1 MELRE
6 WLIIL
11 GLVLVATI
19 VIDGFRRLQRQ
30 RRVPRLDQTIEDSE
44 IDGGSERDPEQ
55 AAREA
60 EVNWELPNGGAR
72 VVRPATFERSG
83 NGSEPIRPSEPKRQ
97 ARIPKEE
104 LQSSIVDRRTRS
116 SFADKQHSVDVQQK
130 FKNAV
135 RAGAKRVS
143 DSAHRLSHRR
153 DDARRDDAGRE
164 PEAVSRDAEAA
175 RIQKAERHQQPG
187 PASREADAA
196 DHASRLKITTLV
208 PPEGAPMAYDG
219 DRGADEVQPVDQ
231 SEPTLAERRV
241 EPEMAERPVAPAE
254 ELSVS
259 PRHDVVTPHPAVER
273 AKRHH
278 VSAARARE
286 TLSHAEEIIVISVL
300 ARTDDGFDGADLL
313 NLMLACGLRF
323 SEMGIFHR
331 YETEADDSELQF
343 SMVNVV
349 KPGVF
354 DLDSMQEIVTP
365 GVSFLMPLPGAN
377 DTAAA
382 FEAMLET
389 AMVLVRNLG
398 GELKDENHSVMTAQ
412 TIEFARQRVQEFERR
427 HRLHRYQAN

>member
-11 GLVLVATI
+11 GLVLVGTI

-30 RRVPRLDQTIEDSE
+30 RRVPRLDRATGESGNDAESE
-44 IDGGSERDPEQ
+44 SDPEA

-72 VVRPATFERSG
+72 VVRPATFERHD
-83 NGSEPIRPSEPKRQ
+83 SEPVWPSEPKRQ
-97 ARIPKEE
+97 ERIPDEALK
-104 LQSSIVDRRTRS
+104 QSILNRKARS
-116 SFADKQHSVDVQQK
+116 SFADMQHNVKS
-130 FKNAV
+130 AM
-135 RAGAKRVS
+135 RAGARRVTE
-143 DSAHRLSHRR
+143 SAQRLSHRR
-153 DDARRDDAGRE
+153 DEEVDVRHEEPQLAHAEPAEIETPASAAPAPATPAIDEERLRITAVAPHDEWIPVQARTQTEA
-164 PEAVSRDAEAA
+164 EAVAESAEPRAA
-175 RIQKAERHQQPG
+175 EETPAPRPVTDRSEAPQPET
-187 PASREADAA
+187 ASE
-196 DHASRLKITTLV
+196 S
-208 PPEGAPMAYDG
+208 
-219 DRGADEVQPVDQ
+219 
-231 SEPTLAERRV
+231 V
-241 EPEMAERPVAPAE
+241 EPVTR
-254 ELSVS
+254 S
-259 PRHDVVTPHPAVER
+259 DVVTPHPAIER

-286 TLSHAEEIIVISVL
+286 TLSHAEEVIVISVF
-300 ARTDDGFDGADLL
+300 ARTEAGFDGADLL

-331 YETEADDSELQF
+331 YESEAEESELQF

-365 GVSFLMPLPGAN
+365 GVTFLMPLPGAN

>member
-30 RRVPRLDQTIEDSE
+30 RRVPRLDQAMESSGNDAESHV
-44 IDGGSERDPEQ
+44 DPEEEAR
-55 AAREA
+55 AAEI
-60 EVNWELPNGGAR
+60 NWELPNGGAR
-72 VVRPATFERSG
+72 VVRPATFERSSDG
-83 NGSEPIRPSEPKRQ
+83 AEPIRPAEPKRQ
-97 ARIPKEE
+97 ERIPDDQIK
-104 LQSSIVDRRTRS
+104 SSVFGRYKSRT
-116 SFADKQHSVDVQQK
+116 SFADMQENVKSAMK
-130 FKNAV
+130 
-135 RAGAKRVS
+135 AGAKRVS
-143 DSAHRLSHRR
+143 DSAHRLGQKR
-153 DDARRDDAGRE
+153 DDAAAARAHERAHEEPRLSAAEAGGDARAETPEVRVNADTPHLDPSRLQITALTPAGGMPASSEAPAAAVDEAELHGAADAPTFDQAAFDRAAFDQAPRDDA
-164 PEAVSRDAEAA
+164 P
-175 RIQKAERHQQPG
+175 
-187 PASREADAA
+187 
-196 DHASRLKITTLV
+196 
-208 PPEGAPMAYDG
+208 
-219 DRGADEVQPVDQ
+219 
-231 SEPTLAERRV
+231 RR
-241 EPEMAERPVAPAE
+241 
-254 ELSVS
+254 
-259 PRHDVVTPHPAVER
+259 DVVTTHPAVER

-286 TLSHAEEIIVISVL
+286 TLSNAEEVIVISVL
-300 ARTDDGFDGADLL
+300 ARTEEGFDGTTLL

-343 SMVNVV
+343 SMVNVL

-354 DLDSMQEIVTP
+354 DLDKMDEIVTP
-365 GVSFLMPLPGAN
+365 GVTFLMPLPGAN

-389 AMVLVRNLG
+389 AMVLVRHLG

>member
-30 RRVPRLDQTIEDSE
+30 RRVPRLDQAIGNSE
-44 IDGGSERDPEQ
+44 TDDGSEVDPEQ

-72 VVRPATFERSG
+72 VLRPATFERSG
-83 NGSEPIRPSEPKRQ
+83 NGLEPVRPSEPKRQ
-97 ARIPKEE
+97 ERIPKEE
-104 LQSSIVDRRTRS
+104 LQSSILDRGTRS
-116 SFADKQHSVDVQQK
+116 SYADMPHDVEKRYNVDVQQK

-143 DSAHRLSHRR
+143 DSAHRLSHKR
-153 DDARRDDAGRE
+153 DDAKRE
-164 PEAVSRDAEAA
+164 AEEARVR
-175 RIQKAERHQQPG
+175 KAERHEEPHL
-187 PASREADAA
+187 ASQEDAA
-196 DHASRLKITTLV
+196 VAAHSNRLQITTLV
-208 PPEGAPMAYDG
+208 PQDVDPMSYDNERVPNETNPADQPESSSA
-219 DRGADEVQPVDQ
+219 DRRA
-231 SEPTLAERRV
+231 
-241 EPEMAERPVAPAE
+241 EPEMSDRSSA
-254 ELSVS
+254 SVEDADIA
-259 PRHDVVTPHPAVER
+259 PRHDVVTQHPAVER

-286 TLSHAEEIIVISVL
+286 TLAHSDEIIVISVL
-300 ARTDDGFDGADLL
+300 ARTEDGFDGADLL

-354 DLDSMQEIVTP
+354 DLDNMQEIVTP
-365 GVSFLMPLPGAN
+365 GVTFLMPLPGAN

>member
-30 RRVPRLDQTIEDSE
+30 RRVPRLDQAMESS
-44 IDGGSERDPEQ
+44 GSDAESHVDPEEEAR
-55 AAREA
+55 AAEI
-60 EVNWELPNGGAR
+60 NWELPNGGAR
-72 VVRPATFERSG
+72 VVRPATFERSSDG
-83 NGSEPIRPSEPKRQ
+83 AEPIRPAEPKRQ
-97 ARIPKEE
+97 ERIPDDQIKGGVFGRYK
-104 LQSSIVDRRTRS
+104 SRT
-116 SFADKQHSVDVQQK
+116 SFADMQE
-130 FKNAV
+130 NV
-135 RAGAKRVS
+135 RSAMKAGAKRVS
-143 DSAHRLSHRR
+143 DSAHRLGQKR
-153 DDARRDDAGRE
+153 DEAAAARDEAAHARAQERLHEE
-164 PEAVSRDAEAA
+164 PRLSTAEPAEASDGRQA
-175 RIQKAERHQQPG
+175 R
-187 PASREADAA
+187 ADTPHL
-196 DHASRLKITTLV
+196 DASRLQITALTPAGEMPAASETPAAAAEAV
-208 PPEGAPMAYDG
+208 EVRETADATTFDQAAFDRATQDEEAP
-219 DRGADEVQPVDQ
+219 
-231 SEPTLAERRV
+231 RR
-241 EPEMAERPVAPAE
+241 
-254 ELSVS
+254 
-259 PRHDVVTPHPAVER
+259 DVVTTHPAVER

-286 TLSHAEEIIVISVL
+286 TLSNAEEVIVISVL
-300 ARTDDGFDGADLL
+300 ARTEEGFDGTTLL

-331 YETEADDSELQF
+331 YETEASDSELQF
-343 SMVNVV
+343 SMVNVL

-354 DLDSMQEIVTP
+354 DLDKMDEIVTP
-365 GVSFLMPLPGAN
+365 GVTFLMPLPGAN

-389 AMVLVRNLG
+389 AMVLVRHLG

>member
-30 RRVPRLDQTIEDSE
+30 RRVPRLDQAMGDNGV
-44 IDGGSERDPEQ
+44 DDGSETDPEQ

-72 VVRPATFERSG
+72 VLRPATFERSG
-83 NGSEPIRPSEPKRQ
+83 DGSEPVRPSEPKRQ
-97 ARIPKEE
+97 ERIPEE
-104 LQSSIVDRRTRS
+104 KLQSSILDRSTRS
-116 SFADKQHSVDVQQK
+116 SFADMQHNVKS
-130 FKNAV
+130 AV

-143 DSAHRLSHRR
+143 ESAQRLSHKREE
-153 DDARRDDAGRE
+153 ARREAEETRAGT
-164 PEAVSRDAEAA
+164 PA
-175 RIQKAERHQQPG
+175 RHQEPHLQEPHL
-187 PASREADAA
+187 RADEVAGTETP
-196 DHASRLKITTLV
+196 DRLQITALV
-208 PPEGAPMAYDG
+208 PPGDGQAVAVDAGARMAGEAEASQQQDRPLSAVRGEDESTARAAVPM
-219 DRGADEVQPVDQ
+219 E
-231 SEPTLAERRV
+231 EIE
-241 EPEMAERPVAPAE
+241 EAP
-254 ELSVS
+254 
-259 PRHDVVTPHPAVER
+259 RNDVVTQHPAVER

-286 TLSHAEEIIVISVL
+286 TLAHSEEIIVISVL
-300 ARTDDGFDGADLL
+300 ARTEAGFDGADLL

-365 GVSFLMPLPGAN
+365 GVTFLMPLPGAN

>member
-30 RRVPRLDQTIEDSE
+30 RRVPRLDRAIGDNGTD
-44 IDGGSERDPEQ
+44 DGSEMDPEQ

-72 VVRPATFERSG
+72 VLRPATFERSG
-83 NGSEPIRPSEPKRQ
+83 NGSEPIRPTEPKRQ
-97 ARIPKEE
+97 ERIPEE
-104 LQSSIVDRRTRS
+104 KLQSSILDRSARS
-116 SFADKQHSVDVQQK
+116 SFADMQHNVKS
-130 FKNAV
+130 AV

-143 DSAHRLSHRR
+143 ESAQRLSHRR
-153 DDARRDDAGRE
+153 EDARREAEESRARTPERHEEPHLGTRE
-164 PEAVSRDAEAA
+164 VADAEA
-175 RIQKAERHQQPG
+175 P
-187 PASREADAA
+187 D
-196 DHASRLKITTLV
+196 RLQITTLV
-208 PPEGAPMAYDG
+208 PPDDSHVTVAGARM
-219 DRGADEVQPVDQ
+219 ADEKDGSQGQDRSRTTLRAE
-231 SEPTLAERRV
+231 SELASHSSASME
-241 EPEMAERPVAPAE
+241 EAEDAPR
-254 ELSVS
+254 S
-259 PRHDVVTPHPAVER
+259 DVVTQHPAVER

-286 TLSHAEEIIVISVL
+286 TLAHSEEIIVISVL
-300 ARTDDGFDGADLL
+300 ARTEAGFDGADLL

-331 YETEADDSELQF
+331 YETESDDSELQF

-365 GVSFLMPLPGAN
+365 GVTFLMPLPGAN

>member
-30 RRVPRLDQTIEDSE
+30 RRVPRLDQAIGERETD
-44 IDGGSERDPEQ
+44 DGSEVDPEQ

-72 VVRPATFERSG
+72 VLRPATFERP
-83 NGSEPIRPSEPKRQ
+83 GSEPIRPSEPKRQ
-97 ARIPKEE
+97 ERIPPEE
-104 LQSSIVDRRTRS
+104 LQRSILDRGNRS
-116 SFADKQHSVDVQQK
+116 SFADMQHKTDMQQRVR
-130 FKNAV
+130 NAV

-143 DSAHRLSHRR
+143 ESAQRLSHKR
-153 DDARRDDAGRE
+153 DDARRDAEEARAHDEHHDSAPQE
-164 PEAVSRDAEAA
+164 PRLTPQDAEAT
-175 RIQKAERHQQPG
+175 
-187 PASREADAA
+187 DAPN
-196 DHASRLKITTLV
+196 RLQITTLV
-208 PPEGAPMAYDG
+208 PRDSEWN
-219 DRGADEVQPVDQ
+219 
-231 SEPTLAERRV
+231 SEPREPTAEAEPPLSTDLATESRR
-241 EPEMAERPVAPAE
+241 EPAVDVDDPAPVAATAE
-254 ELSVS
+254 EAAEAS
-259 PRHDVVTPHPAVER
+259 RHDVVTQHPAVER

-286 TLSHAEEIIVISVL
+286 TLAHAEEIIVISVL
-300 ARTDDGFDGADLL
+300 ARTEDGFDGADLL

-331 YETEADDSELQF
+331 YETESDDSELQF
-343 SMVNVV
+343 SMVNVL

-354 DLDSMQEIVTP
+354 DLDNMQEIVTP
-365 GVSFLMPLPGAN
+365 GVTFLMPLPGAN
-377 DTAAA
+377 DTSAA

-427 HRLHRYQAN
+427 HRLRRYQAN

>member
-30 RRVPRLDQTIEDSE
+30 RRVPRLDRAIGDNGV
-44 IDGGSERDPEQ
+44 DDGSEVDPEQ

-72 VVRPATFERSG
+72 VLRPATFERSG
-83 NGSEPIRPSEPKRQ
+83 NGSEPIRPAEPKRQ
-97 ARIPKEE
+97 ERIPEE
-104 LQSSIVDRRTRS
+104 KLQSSILDRGPRS
-116 SFADKQHSVDVQQK
+116 SFADMQHNVTNNVKS
-130 FKNAV
+130 AV

-143 DSAHRLSHRR
+143 ESAQRLSHRR
-153 DDARRDDAGRE
+153 EDAKRE
-164 PEAVSRDAEAA
+164 AEESRARASERHEEPHLGTREVADAEA
-175 RIQKAERHQQPG
+175 PG
-187 PASREADAA
+187 
-196 DHASRLKITTLV
+196 RLQITTLV
-208 PPEGAPMAYDG
+208 PPDEGHVADAGARMADQQEVTQQQDRSRTASRAESELASRSSAPMEETED
-219 DRGADEVQPVDQ
+219 
-231 SEPTLAERRV
+231 
-241 EPEMAERPVAPAE
+241 APR
-254 ELSVS
+254 S
-259 PRHDVVTPHPAVER
+259 DVVTQHPAVER

-286 TLSHAEEIIVISVL
+286 TLAHSEEIIVISVL
-300 ARTDDGFDGADLL
+300 ARTEAGFDGTTLL

-331 YETEADDSELQF
+331 YETESDDSELQF
-343 SMVNVV
+343 SMVNVL

-354 DLDSMQEIVTP
+354 DLDKMHEIVTP
-365 GVSFLMPLPGAN
+365 GVTFLMPLPGAN

>member
-30 RRVPRLDQTIEDSE
+30 RRVPRLDQAMESS
-44 IDGGSERDPEQ
+44 GSDAGSSVDPEEEAR
-55 AAREA
+55 AAEI
-60 EVNWELPNGGAR
+60 NWELPNGGAR
-72 VVRPATFERSG
+72 VVRPATFERSSDG
-83 NGSEPIRPSEPKRQ
+83 AEPIRPAEPKRQ
-97 ARIPKEE
+97 ERIPDDQIKGGVFGRYK
-104 LQSSIVDRRTRS
+104 SRT
-116 SFADKQHSVDVQQK
+116 SFADMQENVKSAMK
-130 FKNAV
+130 
-135 RAGAKRVS
+135 AGAKRVS
-143 DSAHRLSHRR
+143 DSAHRLGQKR
-153 DDARRDDAGRE
+153 DEAAAARTQERAHEEPRLSAAEAGVDARAE
-164 PEAVSRDAEAA
+164 TAEA
-175 RIQKAERHQQPG
+175 RVT
-187 PASREADAA
+187 AD
-196 DHASRLKITTLV
+196 ASRLEESRLQITALTPAGEMPAV
-208 PPEGAPMAYDG
+208 TEAPASVAEEAEM
-219 DRGADEVQPVDQ
+219 RGAADASTFDQ
-231 SEPTLAERRV
+231 AAFDRATQDDAPRR
-241 EPEMAERPVAPAE
+241 
-254 ELSVS
+254 
-259 PRHDVVTPHPAVER
+259 DVVTTHPAVER

-286 TLSHAEEIIVISVL
+286 TLSNAEEVIVISVL
-300 ARTDDGFDGADLL
+300 ARTEEGFDGTTLL

-331 YETEADDSELQF
+331 YETEASDSELQF
-343 SMVNVV
+343 SMVNVL

-354 DLDSMQEIVTP
+354 DLDKMDEIVTP
-365 GVSFLMPLPGAN
+365 GVTFLMPLPGAN

-389 AMVLVRNLG
+389 AMVLVRHLG